1 MTEKLIL
8 MLSKKTKAHGSDIF
22 VLKATENTYFWSPDL
37 LALVIILLICLAPQN
52 TKNHK
57 YSSLHLSSLYML
69 SALLHVTSINY
80 GQISQKSFQT
90 AQQVGHTGLFLTQLS
105 SSPPLPPASPHD
117 ETHHTPHIINCVC
130 FSLSLLLK
138 TLNRPLVWE
147 DQQWFSFDGIIYNR
161 KKSFKRRKQER
172 QWQQEV
178 WLWSHSFMRSLAPSA
193 PFPGHLPSSSLLES
207 GPWVLFQFLHDAA
220 VLRLCGVTHF
230 RSENTL
236 RYINSSDFFDQVTP
250 GHPFPWPTFS
260 DE

>member
-8 MLSKKTKAHGSDIF
+8 MLSKKTKANWSDIF
-22 VLKATENTYFWSPDL
+22 VLKATENMYFWSPDL

-52 TKNHK
+52 TRNHK
-57 YSSLHLSSLYML
+57 YSSLHLSSLYMP
-69 SALLHVTSINY
+69 SALHVTSNNY
-80 GQISQKSFQT
+80 GQISQKIFQT
-90 AQQVGHTGLFLTQLS
+90 AQQVGHTGFFLTQPS
-105 SSPPLPPASPHD
+105 SSPPSPPAPLMMK
-117 ETHHTPHIINCVC
+117 HTTPLMVLIVC
-130 FSLSLLLK
+130 AFPFHYCWR
-138 TLNRPLVWE
+138 LNRPLVWE
-147 DQQWFSFDGIIYNR
+147 DQQWSSFDGIIYNR
-161 KKSFKRRKQER
+161 KKSFKKRKQER

-178 WLWSHSFMRSLAPSA
+178 WLWSHSFMRSLAPSV

-207 GPWVLFQFLHDAA
+207 GPWVLFQFLHDAT

-230 RSENTL
+230 RNENTL